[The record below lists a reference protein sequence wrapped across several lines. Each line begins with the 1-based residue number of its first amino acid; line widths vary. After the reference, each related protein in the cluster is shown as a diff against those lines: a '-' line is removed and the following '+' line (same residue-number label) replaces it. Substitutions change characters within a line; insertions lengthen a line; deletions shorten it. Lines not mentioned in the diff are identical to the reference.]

1 MHKSKGKAKEESL
14 HDMPVEIQEAV
25 ILEDLLY
32 VLMVRLAR
40 LDRQSSCLI
49 SCI

>member
-1 MHKSKGKAKEESL
+1 MHKSKGKVKEESL

-32 VLMVRLAR
+32 VLMVRLAWIVKV
-40 LDRQSSCLI
+40 LA
-49 SCI
+49 